1 VRHVANLQIKGMDD
15 NLYAQI
21 KELAAMENRS
31 VSQQILFLAKE
42 YLARKKNLQPAR
54 SPARTLLELSGSW
67 DDNRTPEE
75 IVKEIKGARRSTK
88 RLREGL

>member
-1 VRHVANLQIKGMDD
+1 MANLQIKGMDD
-15 NLYAQI
+15 NLYTQI

-31 VSQQILFLAKE
+31 VSQQIVFLAKE
-42 YLARKKNLQPAR
+42 YLARKKSLQPAR
-54 SPARTLLELSGSW
+54 SPAGTLLELSGSW
-67 DDNRTPEE
+67 DDNRTPDE

>member
-1 VRHVANLQIKGMDD
+1 MANLQIKSMDD

-31 VSQQILFLAKE
+31 VSQQMIFLVKE
-42 YLARKKNLQPAR
+42 YLARKKNLRSAR

-75 IVKEIKGARRSTK
+75 IVKEIKGARRSTN
-88 RLREGL
+88 